1 MNTVVLRRKLIYVG
15 AIVLLLVPLYFLG
28 HPSVRDAE
36 GEPTNQGGTLAQI
49 RTRDD
54 LGQSDLGALDPA
66 SESAR
71 LATLG
76 LRGVA
81 ATILWQKAEY
91 YKKEKYFDRMAATV
105 NQLKILQPH
114 FVKVWDYQAH
124 NIAYNT
130 SVEFDNYKHR
140 YDWVKKGIYYLIEG
154 CKFNKSRTELPF
166 QLGDFVGSK
175 LGIADEK
182 VQFRELF
189 RNDVDFHSDVNELS
203 KLDMTVQEARGPD
216 GKPDNWRAGAL
227 WYGRSYDM
235 VAQGS
240 RPAKSPL
247 MFYCKDPQW
256 QLKHSEAI
264 QSEGYLGE
272 EARSAWKVAS
282 THLAEFGSRQIRT
295 SFGTVIYLSE
305 LEKTAQE
312 YLKKENEFKEF
323 CGDTY
328 KEAYQKLEQNLSDE
342 QRAAMAKDKADLTFE
357 ELLAIE
363 QARGSLAVDPFSVAR
378 KLPSEKQFK
387 ALEMAQNMKILSER
401 KDHIDRYR
409 AQVNFSYWESRC
421 EAEQDDSAL
430 AARTGMYEANKALD
444 LGKLDEAIEKY
455 EKAWSDWNTVFN
467 RFPEMMV
474 DEAADDVEKYI
485 ALYLRQIEK
494 DTDKLPENFALK
506 NFLEFRKYQ
515 QSDTA
520 DPAMMGLISQWAD
533 KYPDRNFL
541 EEVISKSAV
550 YAERVKQFRAE
561 NGTDMVQEPPLP
573 SNKTGDVV
581 RERPVDRLAPTT
593 AFEGDPIAEKEM
605 KKAPTGKDP
614 ASTEPKPEAP
624 KPEEPKPEV
633 PKTTEPM
640 PSEPK
645 TEDPKPSEPAP
656 ASEPKP
662 EQPKPEEPKPE
673 QPKPTEPMPE
683 EPKPTEPKPAEPAPP
698 SEPKPE
704 EPKTEE
710 PKPAEPKPEEPKT
723 EEPKPAEEP
732 KPNDPGQF

>member
-36 GEPTNQGGTLAQI
+36 GDPINQGGTLAQI

-91 YKKEKYFDRMAATV
+91 YKKEKYFDRMSATV

-166 QLGDFVGSK
+166 QLGDFIGSK
-175 LGIADEK
+175 MGVADEK
-182 VQFRELF
+182 VQYRELF
-189 RNDVDFHSDVNELS
+189 RNDVDFHSDVNTLS

-227 WYGRSYDM
+227 WYQRSYDM
-235 VAQGS
+235 VAKGS

-282 THLAEFGSRQIRT
+282 NHLSEFGSRQIRT
-295 SFGTVIYLSE
+295 SWGTVIYLAE

-323 CGDTY
+323 CGETY

-342 QRAAMAKDKADLTFE
+342 QRAAIAKDKADLSFE
-357 ELLAIE
+357 ELLAVE
-363 QARGSLAVDPFSVAR
+363 QAKSSMKVDAFSVAR
-378 KLPSEKQFK
+378 KMPSEKQFK
-387 ALEMAQNMKILSER
+387 ALEMAQNMKILEER
-401 KDHIDRYR
+401 KDQIDRYR
-409 AQVNFSYWESRC
+409 AQVNYSYWESRC

-467 RFPEMMV
+467 RFPEMMI

-485 ALYLRQIEK
+485 GLYLKPIEK
-494 DTDKLPENFALK
+494 DFDNLPENFALK

-515 QSDTA
+515 KSDTA
-520 DPAMMGLISQWAD
+520 DPAMMGLISQWPD

-541 EEVISKSAV
+541 EEVIAKSAV
-550 YAERVKQFRAE
+550 YAERIKQYRAE
-561 NGTDMVQEPPLP
+561 NGTDIVPEPPLP
-573 SNKTGDVV
+573 AKKPGDVV
-581 RERPVDRLAPTT
+581 REQAVLRDGTKVAV
-593 AFEGDPIAEKEM
+593 EGEGE
-605 KKAPTGKDP
+605 TGKEKMNNP
-614 ASTEPKPEAP
+614 AVSKEPEATPP
-624 KPEEPKPEV
+624 KPEEPSPETPKPEQ
-633 PKTTEPM
+633 PKTPEPM

-645 TEDPKPSEPAP
+645 TEE
-656 ASEPKP
+656 
-662 EQPKPEEPKPE
+662 
-673 QPKPTEPMPE
+673 PKPTEPAPPSEPKTE
-683 EPKPTEPKPAEPAPP
+683 EPKPTEPKPEEPKP

-704 EPKTEE
+704 EPA
-710 PKPAEPKPEEPKT
+710 PAVEPKPEEPK
-723 EEPKPAEEP
+723 PS
-732 KPNDPGQF
+732 DPGK

>member
-328 KEAYQKLEQNLSDE
+328 KEAYEKLEQSLTDE
-342 QRAAMAKDKADLTFE
+342 QRTAMAKDKADLTFE
-357 ELLAIE
+357 ELLSIE
-363 QARGSLAVDPFSVAR
+363 QARGNLRVDPFSVAR

-387 ALEMAQNMKILSER
+387 ALEMAQNMKILAER
-401 KDHIDRYR
+401 KEHIDRYR

-421 EAEQDDSAL
+421 KAEQDDSAL

-494 DTDKLPENFALK
+494 DLENLPENFALK

-515 QSDTA
+515 KSDTV
-520 DPAMMGLISQWAD
+520 DPAMMGLIAQWPE

-561 NGTDMVQEPPLP
+561 NGREMVPEPPLP
-573 SNKTGDVV
+573 SKKAGDLVIEQAV
-581 RERPVDRLAPTT
+581 KSPDPIK
-593 AFEGDPIAEKEM
+593 AFEGDPVVEKEM
-605 KKAPTGKDP
+605 SKVPAGKDP
-614 ASTEPKPEAP
+614 ASTEPKPDA
-624 KPEEPKPEV
+624 PKPEV
-633 PKTTEPM
+633 PKTEEPKTTEPM
-640 PSEPK
+640 P
-645 TEDPKPSEPAP
+645 T
-656 ASEPKP
+656 
-662 EQPKPEEPKPE
+662 
-673 QPKPTEPMPE
+673 
-683 EPKPTEPKPAEPAPP
+683 EPKPTEPKPTEPSPT
-698 SEPKPE
+698 EPKPTE
-704 EPKTEE
+704 PEPTTSPAGEPKPVEPTPTE

-723 EEPKPAEEP
+723 EEPKTEEP
-732 KPNDPGQF
+732 KPIDEPKANDPAKGTQL

>member
-328 KEAYQKLEQNLSDE
+328 KEAYEKLEQSLTDE
-342 QRAAMAKDKADLTFE
+342 QRTAMAKDKADLTFE
-357 ELLAIE
+357 ELLSIE
-363 QARGSLAVDPFSVAR
+363 QARGNLRVDPFSVAR

-387 ALEMAQNMKILSER
+387 ALEMAQNMKILAER
-401 KDHIDRYR
+401 KEHIDRYR

-494 DTDKLPENFALK
+494 DLENLPENFALK

-515 QSDTA
+515 KSDTV
-520 DPAMMGLISQWAD
+520 DPAMMGLIAQWPE

-561 NGTDMVQEPPLP
+561 NGREMVPEPPLP
-573 SNKTGDVV
+573 SKKAGDLVIEQAV
-581 RERPVDRLAPTT
+581 KSPDPIK
-593 AFEGDPIAEKEM
+593 AFEGDPVVEKEM
-605 KKAPTGKDP
+605 SKVPAGKDP
-614 ASTEPKPEAP
+614 ASTEPKPDA
-624 KPEEPKPEV
+624 PKPEV
-633 PKTTEPM
+633 PKTEEPKTTEPM
-640 PSEPK
+640 P
-645 TEDPKPSEPAP
+645 T
-656 ASEPKP
+656 
-662 EQPKPEEPKPE
+662 
-673 QPKPTEPMPE
+673 
-683 EPKPTEPKPAEPAPP
+683 EPKPTEPSPT
-698 SEPKPE
+698 EPKPTE
-704 EPKTEE
+704 PEPTTSPAGEPKPVEPTPTE

-723 EEPKPAEEP
+723 EEPKPIDEP
-732 KPNDPGQF
+732 KANDPAKGTQL